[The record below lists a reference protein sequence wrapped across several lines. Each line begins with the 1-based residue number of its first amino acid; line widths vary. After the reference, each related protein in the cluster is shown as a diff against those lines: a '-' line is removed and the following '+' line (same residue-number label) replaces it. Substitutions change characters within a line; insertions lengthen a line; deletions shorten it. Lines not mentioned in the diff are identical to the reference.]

1 MDRIQRLTSLF
12 ERFPG
17 IGPRQAGRFVQFL
30 LKAPLSLRKELA
42 AAILDLSLGVRQC
55 IGCMRFFSPDD
66 DRPSC
71 RLCDDP
77 ERDDTLLAVVAHDAD
92 LNALERSHSYRGR
105 YFVLG
110 GTISLATEARTG
122 LREKEL
128 LASLVPRVRK
138 GLKEIIIALPA
149 NPEGDFTALRLRDE
163 LAPYAEE
170 HAFLV
175 TMLGRGL
182 STGSELEYADP
193 DTLKSALLS
202 RR

>member
-1 MDRIQRLTSLF
+1 
-12 ERFPG
+12 
-17 IGPRQAGRFVQFL
+17 
-30 LKAPLSLRKELA
+30 
-42 AAILDLSLGVRQC
+42 
-55 IGCMRFFSPDD
+55 
-66 DRPSC
+66 
-71 RLCDDP
+71 
-77 ERDDTLLAVVAHDAD
+77 
-92 LNALERSHSYRGR
+92 
-105 YFVLG
+105 
-110 GTISLATEARTG
+110 